1 MAISGPF
8 IYAIFIRHKAWH
20 LSLSLAQLLWDMPA
34 AAVLS
39 YLPPSPIWL
48 VLQSLYAQLMLLL
61 LWESSNILF
70 SAFVAQ
76 EPLRKGQL
84 LSDES
89 RDPNGTLLN
98 GLQSKRE
105 VPKAFALWELVY
117 ISHCSERRRKLIFE
131 DIDRTGGSAWEQ
143 VRSACLGLVLS
154 ISDRITQFQSPPNP
168 SSRQQL
174 VNVETLPRLSAPL
187 RQDPILSKPLPLISN
202 RAKIESNFGAI
213 AKSYGQQH
221 SPFLFPR
228 TKQIINIT
236 RNKLLTPET
245 EDQLLR
251 ITPASLRP
259 SFDGY
264 LMWILNSSFGWPF
277 RQRFDRIIRSIVFE
291 SPDGQFGQI
300 VDAIDVLSALTVAS
314 LEEDKFGKVAK
325 DVALLIQTYGA
336 TISVIEAFVASVP
349 VHWTDTEF
357 KSREVVEVDTVLA
370 FLKSGLKEML
380 CSFSEY
386 AKDLGISEQEIHQA
400 KKIS

>member
-1 MAISGPF
+1 M
-8 IYAIFIRHKAWH
+8 
-20 LSLSLAQLLWDMPA
+20 
-34 AAVLS
+34 
-39 YLPPSPIWL
+39 
-48 VLQSLYAQLMLLL
+48 
-61 LWESSNILF
+61 
-70 SAFVAQ
+70 
-76 EPLRKGQL
+76 
-84 LSDES
+84 
-89 RDPNGTLLN
+89 
-98 GLQSKRE
+98 
-105 VPKAFALWELVY
+105 Y

-168 SSRQQL
+168 SSRQQH

-187 RQDPILSKPLPLISN
+187 RQDPIFSKPLPLISN

-213 AKSYGQQH
+213 AKSYGQQP

-314 LEEDKFGKVAK
+314 LEEDKFGKVSK

-400 KKIS
+400 RKISGMQKEMESF